1 MESNDELRDF
11 DIKNLASYYFK
22 DFGFNNFLLD
32 KKSYKNILIYD
43 ILCKTLIGTKP
54 LRNRFNKV
62 NGFIRVY
69 DGNRYLV

>member
-32 KKSYKNILIYD
+32 KNHTKIFWFMIFRAKLWLVQSLCVIGLIKLIDLLEFMMEID
-43 ILCKTLIGTKP
+43 I
-54 LRNRFNKV
+54 
-62 NGFIRVY
+62 
-69 DGNRYLV
+69 

>member
-32 KKSYKNILIYD
+32 KKNLIYD
-43 ILCKTLIGTKP
+43 ISWKTLIGTKP

-62 NGFIRVY
+62 NRFIRVY